1 MNTTD
6 KISTSPPPGRVQSS
20 AGKEVSRTSSEASP
34 AVVSAPSVDAIHLS
48 TDATSL
54 HSLSASAA
62 GSASVDH
69 ARVHTVRE
77 AIAAG
82 TYKIDAQKI
91 AERMTQLDK
100 DLSK

>member
-6 KISTSPPPGRVQSS
+6 KISTSPPPGRMQSNT
-20 AGKEVSRTSSEASP
+20 GKEVSRAGSEASP
-34 AVVSAPSVDAIHLS
+34 AVASAPSVDAVHLS
-48 TDATSL
+48 SDAASL
-54 HSLSASAA
+54 HSLSANAA

-69 ARVHTVRE
+69 ARVHAVRE

-82 TYKIDAQKI
+82 AYKIDAQKI

-100 DLSK
+100 DLSE